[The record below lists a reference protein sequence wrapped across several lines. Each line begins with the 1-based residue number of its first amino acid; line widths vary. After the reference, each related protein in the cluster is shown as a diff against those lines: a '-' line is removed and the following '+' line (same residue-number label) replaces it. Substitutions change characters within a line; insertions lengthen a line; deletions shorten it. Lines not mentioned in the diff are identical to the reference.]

1 MFIFSIFTLISLFF
15 VKGNYGKLFDS
26 NKSPFAIS
34 NRLGWFIEEIPNVIV
49 TLFYCFTN
57 NLTWNSISVK
67 IFLISPFF
75 IHYLHRALYFPFKL
89 AERPIS
95 IEIILIGC
103 IYCCINS
110 TMQCRSIFLF
120 SSSSLTEFNYY
131 NYVGLLLFFI
141 GMYINIYHDYVMIR
155 LKLTKGYSIPKK
167 FLFEYVTCPNYL
179 GEILEWLGYA
189 LFCDTLSAYIFA
201 FSTFCNLFPRAIDYH
216 NWYITKF
223 KDEYPKNR
231 KIILPLLF

>member
-1 MFIFSIFTLISLFF
+1 
-15 VKGNYGKLFDS
+15 
-26 NKSPFAIS
+26 
-34 NRLGWFIEEIPNVIV
+34 
-49 TLFYCFTN
+49 
-57 NLTWNSISVK
+57 
-67 IFLISPFF
+67 
-75 IHYLHRALYFPFKL
+75 
-89 AERPIS
+89 
-95 IEIILIGC
+95 
-103 IYCCINS
+103 
-110 TMQCRSIFLF
+110 
-120 SSSSLTEFNYY
+120 
-131 NYVGLLLFFI
+131 
-141 GMYINIYHDYVMIR
+141 MIR